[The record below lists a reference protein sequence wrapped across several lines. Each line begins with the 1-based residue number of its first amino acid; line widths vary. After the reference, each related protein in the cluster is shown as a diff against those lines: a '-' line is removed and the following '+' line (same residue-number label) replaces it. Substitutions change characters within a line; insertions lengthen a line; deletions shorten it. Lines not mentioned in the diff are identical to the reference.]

1 MRFFAFVS
9 ACLLLFVSSAFAD
22 PLAIQKIDPPNWWA
36 DFPAPMLMIHG
47 TGLHEAQFS
56 IAGNGVAIERTQSSA
71 NGHWAFVWLATK
83 GAPAQRITLTA
94 TRGGEQVQAPY
105 DLQKRTTRAG
115 DHAGF
120 SAADVFYLI
129 MPDRFAEGRP
139 KPAGDDHA
147 APRGWHGGDLAGIT
161 AHIDYLQQLGVTTV
175 WTTPVV
181 SNGATPE
188 SYHGYAA
195 TDLYAIDGHF
205 GTLASYP
212 ALSAALH
219 ARGMKLVIDLVPNH
233 VSILHEWIADPPAP
247 EWLHGTR
254 TEHEKISYDFYQ
266 LIDPHATLRNAQ
278 PVTEGWFTDA
288 MPDLNQEN
296 PLVARALIDNAL
308 WWVET
313 ADLDGIRLDTFPY
326 VGRGFW
332 HAFHQALHATYPQ
345 LTTVG
350 EIFHADP
357 QVTAFFA
364 GGAAHDGID
373 TGLDTP
379 FDFPLFMGLRTV
391 LAHDKPM
398 SDLATVLRQDA
409 LYPHPER
416 LVTFLG
422 NHDTTRFVTEVG
434 GSTKKL
440 ELALG
445 LIATLRGTPLVYA
458 GDEIAMAGG
467 EDPDNRRNFPGG
479 FAQDARNAFTATGRT
494 ASEEQVHQWTQSL
507 LRYRAAHAE
516 ITQGI
521 EQNLFADTDALVFVR
536 ALDTNGC
543 AAKHDRERLLIV
555 ANKSAQEKS
564 LTLPTGESTLAG
576 CAEFVEETFTPQAS
590 LQREATQLRVTVP
603 AESLTIFAVR

>member
-1 MRFFAFVS
+1 MRFFAFTS
-9 ACLLLFVSSAFAD
+9 ACLLLLISSAFAE

-36 DFPAPMLMIHG
+36 EFPAPMLMIHG
-47 TGLHEAQFS
+47 TGLHDAQFS
-56 IAGNGVAIERTQSSA
+56 IEGNGVAIERTQSSA

-94 TRGGEQVQAPY
+94 TRGSEQARAPY

-129 MPDRFAEGRP
+129 MPDRFADP
-139 KPAGDDHA
+139 APTPAGDDRS
-147 APRGWHGGDLAGIT
+147 APRGWHGGNLAGIT
-161 AHIDYLQQLGVTTV
+161 AHIDYLQQLGITTV

-181 SNGATPE
+181 SNGTTPE

-195 TDLYAIDGHF
+195 TDLYAIDRHF
-205 GTLASYP
+205 GTLEDYR
-212 ALSAALH
+212 ALSDALH

-233 VSILHEWIADPPAP
+233 VSIAHEWIADPPAP

-254 TEHEKISYDFYQ
+254 AEHEKISYDFYQ
-266 LIDPHATLRNAQ
+266 LVDPHAAPRDTR

-296 PLVARALIDNAL
+296 PLVARTLIDNAL

-313 ADLDGIRLDTFPY
+313 ADLDGIRFDTFPY

-332 HAFHQALHATYPQ
+332 HEFHQALHATYPQ

-350 EIFHADP
+350 EIFHRDP
-357 QVTAFFA
+357 EVTAYFA
-364 GGAAHDGID
+364 GGAPHAGID

-379 FDFPLFMGLRTV
+379 FDFPLFMSLRAV

-422 NHDTTRFVTEVG
+422 NHDTTRFVSEAG

-440 ELALG
+440 ELAIG
-445 LIATLRGTPLVYA
+445 LLATLRGTPLVYA

-467 EDPDNRRNFPGG
+467 EDPDNRRDFPGG
-479 FAQDARNAFTATGRT
+479 FAGDARDGFTTPGRT
-494 ASEEQVHQWTQSL
+494 ASEEQVHQWTETL
-507 LRYRAAHAE
+507 LRYRVRHAE
-516 ITQGI
+516 ITRGI
-521 EQNLFADTDALVFVR
+521 EQNLFADADALVFAR
-536 ALDTNGC
+536 ALDATGC
-543 AAKHDRERLLIV
+543 AADHGRERLLVI
-555 ANKSAQEKS
+555 ANKAAQSKS
-564 LTLPTGESTLAG
+564 LTLAAEDSVLAG
-576 CAEFVEETFTPQAS
+576 CTEFAGEAFTPQAT
-590 LQREATQLRVTVP
+590 LEREASQLHITVP